1 MKKDQ
6 TKGNSVQ
13 ADPSDD
19 FFAALEDKVNGA
31 IQDTTETV
39 SDNGPEQATQKS
51 EANEVSVNEWE
62 SDNNPYKKRYSDSS
76 REAKGMNEEL
86 TRLKPFVPLLDAMR
100 KDGKLVNHVKDYLIN
115 GGPPAQSVQDKLNL
129 KEDFTYDP
137 QEAMTD
143 QDSDSAKV
151 LNAHVDQL
159 VQRKVKTIID
169 GEKAQIVESRKAQ
182 KLKSDETA
190 FKEKHNMTDEEFT
203 AMVGKAKEHKLTLED
218 IYFLMN
224 KDKANAN
231 VANNTK
237 QDMMNQM
244 KNMKDMPSTVG
255 ATNSAGSADKSE
267 DDQIFDSI
275 LGSEQ
280 KIDSLF
286 G

>member
-1 MKKDQ
+1 M
-6 TKGNSVQ
+6 
-13 ADPSDD
+13 
-19 FFAALEDKVNGA
+19 
-31 IQDTTETV
+31 
-39 SDNGPEQATQKS
+39 
-51 EANEVSVNEWE
+51 
-62 SDNNPYKKRYSDSS
+62 
-76 REAKGMNEEL
+76 
-86 TRLKPFVPLLDAMR
+86 
-100 KDGKLVNHVKDYLIN
+100 
-115 GGPPAQSVQDKLNL
+115 QDKLNL

-275 LGSEQ
+275 LGSDG
-280 KIDSLF
+280 KLDSLF

>member
-19 FFAALEDKVNGA
+19 FFAALEDKVSGA

-275 LGSEQ
+275 LGSDG
-280 KIDSLF
+280 KLDSLF

>member
-19 FFAALEDKVNGA
+19 FFSALENKVNGA
-31 IQDTTETV
+31 IQDTTENV
-39 SDNGPEQATQKS
+39 SKDGPEQVTQKS

-182 KLKSDETA
+182 KLKTDETA
-190 FKEKHNMTDEEFT
+190 FKEKHSMTDDEFT

-275 LGSEQ
+275 LGSDG
-280 KIDSLF
+280 KLDSLF